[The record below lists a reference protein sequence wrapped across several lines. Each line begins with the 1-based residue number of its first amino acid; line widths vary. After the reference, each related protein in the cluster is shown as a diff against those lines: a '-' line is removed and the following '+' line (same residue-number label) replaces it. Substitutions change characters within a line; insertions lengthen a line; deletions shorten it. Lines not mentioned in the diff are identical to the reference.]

1 MDSTTQIILSIVVVI
16 CILLSGYFSATETA
30 FTAINKIRLRAK
42 ADDGDKGA
50 KRVLKLAEDYD
61 RLLSTILIGNNIVN
75 ILASSLATLLFV
87 QWVQNNESLAT
98 TLSTLVLTITVLIF
112 GEVTPKTLAKEHPE
126 GFARFSAPVI
136 GALAYVL
143 TPINAFFWLWKKMLT
158 KIFKHKEDTT
168 ITDDELIIM
177 VDEAEQEGGINEQE
191 SNLIKS
197 AIEFNDLEAKD
208 ILIPRVD
215 VVAVDCNAPFDEIDK
230 IFFDTR
236 YSRLP
241 VYKDSIDNIIGILHE
256 KDFIKQRMDPGFS
269 LEKAAKPAIFVV
281 STTKISA
288 VLQQLQKKKSH
299 MAVVSGEFG
308 ETVGIIT
315 MEDILEELV
324 GEIWDEHDEIES
336 EITEVSE
343 TEFKVLGSTSL
354 NDVCEYFDLKDIDCE
369 SATVGGWVIEML
381 GKVPSMGDE
390 LTYENLKITVSQTE
404 FRRITELKVVKL
416 SEEEMEEERSEKA
429 EKAEKAEK
437 TE

>member
-416 SEEEMEEERSEKA
+416 SEEQMEEEKS
-429 EKAEKAEK
+429 EKAEK
-437 TE
+437 TEKTE

>member
-324 GEIWDEHDEIES
+324 GEIWDEHDEVEIDIQQINDSEYIVDGLASIDDVFEFFGIEDKNS
-336 EITEVSE
+336 DVSTLNGWIMEHIEKIPEVGDGFE
-343 TEFKVLGSTSL
+343 YANISL
-354 NDVCEYFDLKDIDCE
+354 E
-369 SATVGGWVIEML
+369 VIEVDGRRA
-381 GKVPSMGDE
+381 GKV
-390 LTYENLKITVSQTE
+390 KINILDTGREQ
-404 FRRITELKVVKL
+404 
-416 SEEEMEEERSEKA
+416 
-429 EKAEKAEK
+429 
-437 TE
+437 

>member
-50 KRVLKLAEDYD
+50 KRVLKLADNYD

-87 QWVQNNESLAT
+87 QWVKNNESLAT

-126 GFARFSAPVI
+126 GFARMSAPII

-143 TPINAFFWLWKKMLT
+143 TPLNAFFWLWKKMLT

-197 AIEFNDLEAKD
+197 AIEFTDLEAKD

-324 GEIWDEHDEIES
+324 GEIWDEHDEVES
-336 EITEVSE
+336 DIIEVSQ

-354 NDVCEYFDLKDIDCE
+354 NDFCEYFDLKDIDCE

-416 SEEEMEEERSEKA
+416 TEEQMEEEKSEKA
-429 EKAEKAEK
+429 E
-437 TE
+437 

>member
-1 MDSTTQIILSIVVVI
+1 MDTTTQIILVIIVAVCV
-16 CILLSGYFSATETA
+16 LLSGYFSATETA

-50 KRVLKLAEDYD
+50 KRVLKLADNYD

-87 QWVQNNESLAT
+87 EWVKNNESLAT
-98 TLSTLVLTITVLIF
+98 VLSTLVLTIIILIF

-126 GFARFSAPVI
+126 GFARMSAPIINV
-136 GALAYVL
+136 LAYVL
-143 TPINAFFWLWKKMLT
+143 TPLNAFFWLWKKMLT
-158 KIFKHKEDTT
+158 KIFKHKEDTA
-168 ITDDELIIM
+168 ITDDELMIM
-177 VDEAEQEGGINEQE
+177 VDEAEQEGGINAQE
-191 SNLIKS
+191 STLIKS

-324 GEIWDEHDEIES
+324 GEIWDEHDEVES
-336 EITEVSE
+336 DITEVSE

-354 NDVCEYFDLKDIDCE
+354 NDFCEYFDIKDVDCE

-390 LTYENLKITVSQTE
+390 LTYANLRITVSLTE
-404 FRRITELKVVKL
+404 FRRINELKVVKL
-416 SEEEMEEERSEKA
+416 SEQEQEEEKSEKA
-429 EKAEKAEK
+429 E
-437 TE
+437 

>member
-16 CILLSGYFSATETA
+16 CVLFSGYFSATETA

-50 KRVLKLAEDYD
+50 KRVLKLADNYD

-126 GFARFSAPVI
+126 GFARMSAPI
-136 GALAYVL
+136 INALAYVL
-143 TPINAFFWLWKKMLT
+143 TPLNAFFWLWKKMLT
-158 KIFKHKEDTT
+158 KIFKHKEDTA
-168 ITDDELIIM
+168 ITDDELMIM
-177 VDEAEQEGGINEQE
+177 VDEAEQEGGINAQE
-191 SNLIKS
+191 STLIKS

-299 MAVVSGEFG
+299 MAVVSGDFG

-324 GEIWDEHDEIES
+324 GEIWDEHDEVES
-336 EITEVSE
+336 DITEVSE

-354 NDVCEYFDLKDIDCE
+354 NDFCEYFDIREVDCE

-390 LTYENLKITVSQTE
+390 LTYANLRITVSLTE
-404 FRRITELKVVKL
+404 FRRINELKVVKL
-416 SEEEMEEERSEKA
+416 SEQEQEEEKSEKA
-429 EKAEKAEK
+429 E
-437 TE
+437 

>member
-1 MDSTTQIILSIVVVI
+1 MNNTTQIIFIVIIVV

-30 FTAINKIRLRAK
+30 FTAINKIRLKAK

-50 KRVLKLAEDYD
+50 KRVLKLADNYD

-87 QWVQNNESLAT
+87 AWVQSNESLAT
-98 TLSTLVLTITVLIF
+98 TLSTLVMTIVVLIF

-126 GFARFSAPVI
+126 GFARFSAPFI
-136 GALAYVL
+136 NALAYVL
-143 TPINAFFWLWKKMLT
+143 TPLNAFFWVWKKLLT

-168 ITDDELIIM
+168 ITDDELKIM

-191 SNLIKS
+191 SNLIRS

-208 ILIPRVD
+208 ILVPRVD

-241 VYKDSIDNIIGILHE
+241 VYKDSIDNIIGVLHE

-324 GEIWDEHDEIES
+324 GEIWDEHDEVESDITQISES
-336 EITEVSE
+336 EY
-343 TEFKVLGSTSL
+343 KVLGSTSL
-354 NDVCEYFDLKDIDCE
+354 NDFCEYFELKEIDCE

-390 LTYENLKITVSQTE
+390 LTYGNLKISVSLTE
-404 FRRITELKVVKL
+404 FRRINELKVVKL
-416 SEEEMEEERSEKA
+416 SEEELNEEKPEDA
-429 EKAEKAEK
+429 E
-437 TE
+437 

>member
-1 MDSTTQIILSIVVVI
+1 
-16 CILLSGYFSATETA
+16 
-30 FTAINKIRLRAK
+30 
-42 ADDGDKGA
+42 
-50 KRVLKLAEDYD
+50 
-61 RLLSTILIGNNIVN
+61 
-75 ILASSLATLLFV
+75 
-87 QWVQNNESLAT
+87 
-98 TLSTLVLTITVLIF
+98 
-112 GEVTPKTLAKEHPE
+112 
-126 GFARFSAPVI
+126 
-136 GALAYVL
+136 
-143 TPINAFFWLWKKMLT
+143 
-158 KIFKHKEDTT
+158 
-168 ITDDELIIM
+168 
-177 VDEAEQEGGINEQE
+177 
-191 SNLIKS
+191 
-197 AIEFNDLEAKD
+197 
-208 ILIPRVD
+208 
-215 VVAVDCNAPFDEIDK
+215 
-230 IFFDTR
+230 FFDTR

-281 STTKISA
+281 STTKIAA

-324 GEIWDEHDEIES
+324 GEIWDEHDEVES
-336 EITEVSE
+336 DITEVSE

-404 FRRITELKVVKL
+404 FRRITELKFVKL
-416 SEEEMEEERSEKA
+416 SEQELEEERSEK
-429 EKAEKAEK
+429 

>member
-50 KRVLKLAEDYD
+50 KRVLKLADNYD

-126 GFARFSAPVI
+126 GFARMSAPI
-136 GALAYVL
+136 INALAYVL
-143 TPINAFFWLWKKMLT
+143 TPLNAFFWLWKKMLT
-158 KIFKHKEDTT
+158 KIFKHKEDTA
-168 ITDDELIIM
+168 ITDDERMIM
-177 VDEAEQEGGINEQE
+177 VDEAEQEGGINAQE
-191 SNLIKS
+191 STLIKS

-324 GEIWDEHDEIES
+324 GEIWDEHDEVES
-336 EITEVSE
+336 DITEVSE

-354 NDVCEYFDLKDIDCE
+354 NDFCEYFDIREVDCE

-390 LTYENLKITVSQTE
+390 LTYANLRITVSLTE
-404 FRRITELKVVKL
+404 FRRINELKVVKL
-416 SEEEMEEERSEKA
+416 SEQEQEEEKSEKA
-429 EKAEKAEK
+429 E
-437 TE
+437 